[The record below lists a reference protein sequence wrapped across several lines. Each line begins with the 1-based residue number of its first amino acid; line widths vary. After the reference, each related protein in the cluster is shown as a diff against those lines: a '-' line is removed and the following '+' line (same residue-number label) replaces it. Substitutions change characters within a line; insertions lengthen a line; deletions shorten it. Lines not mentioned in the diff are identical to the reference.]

1 MTLEEMFEL
10 DIKIH
15 DLREPDDLTPKAHR
29 VRFYSADI
37 RSAWPLFEEMARADA
52 TTLWTVDYYAG
63 KWSCWCQ
70 PDDDIVCIGKEAGTA
85 PHAIAL
91 AYLQWRQGVSS

>member
-37 RSAWPLFEEMARADA
+37 AAAWPLFEEMARSEETQSLDLEYSPKWQWCVARTA
-52 TTLWTVDYYAG
+52 NSTVYTTASD
-63 KWSCWCQ
+63 
-70 PDDDIVCIGKEAGTA
+70 TA